1 MCASTSSHCLPLPQ
15 RERAKLARAAMA
27 TRAAVG
33 SKTADASVSYAAQQA
48 AAAAAKRA
56 AGEQRHSSD
65 SERGD
70 AVGATSSAP
79 ASDDEDDDAFFAS
92 YRAQRLT
99 QLHSVA
105 TAQHG
110 QAGPVEH
117 FTTAEAFLDGTCAAA
132 TSKFVAVL
140 LWEEF
145 HAMAARVQREVWPLL
160 AGSPQLAH
168 VRFADMVSSVG
179 LRNFE
184 PSALPTVVIYRDGDT
199 VQSILMAHAVAAGD
213 PDATTCP
220 PIADWIKLLQ
230 RFVGAPPRQAPAY
243 L

>member
-1 MCASTSSHCLPLPQ
+1 M
-15 RERAKLARAAMA
+15 
-27 TRAAVG
+27 G
-33 SKTADASVSYAAQQA
+33 NKTADASVSYAALQA

-65 SERGD
+65 SERGE
-70 AVGATSSAP
+70 AAGAASSVH
-79 ASDDEDDDAFFAS
+79 ASDGEDDDEFFES
-92 YRAQRLT
+92 YRAQRLA
-99 QLHSVA
+99 QLHSIA
-105 TAQHG
+105 MAQHG

-117 FTTAEAFLDGTCAAA
+117 FTTAEAFLDGTSAAA

-145 HAMAARVQREVWPLL
+145 HPMAARVQREVWPLL

-168 VRFADMVSSVG
+168 VRFADMASSIG

-199 VQSILMAHAVAAGD
+199 VQSILVAHAVAAGD
-213 PDATTCP
+213 SDTSTCP
-220 PIADWIKLLQ
+220 PITDWIKLLQ